1 MYELVCSVHNLAT
14 PSQETVLH
22 APGPFARA
30 ISVQAAER
38 LTSEPCDGTLKAA
51 LSVYLNISSRKLK

>member
-1 MYELVCSVHNLAT
+1 MYELILYITLRLQAR
-14 PSQETVLH
+14 ETVLH

-51 LSVYLNISSRKLK
+51 LSVYLNISSRKPK